1 MMKRFFILFG
11 AALLSSCITQKN
23 VHEVHYDQPY
33 NGIVRFTNTPCK
45 VNVEIIS
52 GNNNEYIGKMIYGIN
67 MDPRFQKNG
76 LKLNFDF
83 IPSKAPIP
91 EGCTANFIA
100 TFTNISVIK

>member
-1 MMKRFFILFG
+1 MSRVYIFLSLIF
-11 AALLSSCITQKN
+11 LSSCATQKIVLEEQLN
-23 VHEVHYDQPY
+23 QPY
-33 NGIVRFTNTPCK
+33 TGIVRFTKTPCK

-52 GNNNEYIGKMIYGIN
+52 GMNNEYVGKTIYGIN
-67 MDPRFQKNG
+67 METKFQKNG

-100 TFTNISVIK
+100 TLTNISVVK